1 MPEQHLDSSRAYSPY
16 LYQLSD
22 KGGGYKTRLGEDH
35 AQNSDDDSAGST
47 RTEAMIMRE
56 VAFWQQSQ
64 ACDEFWTPRTRQH
77 RRALPT
83 ATQLLRKL
91 EDRETCTTTS
101 SNNGTDFEALLQA
114 IALQLLAACYTVLP
128 ATSANHI
135 PIFQQRMETVVITA
149 LRSNSRHRHS
159 PAAGHQARP
168 PSEAASWPG
177 LYAGPPIE
185 ERLAEHVSR
194 RRKLRNSSEYV
205 PQFTGSGW
213 TDGPPPLA
221 SREKRSSRSKT
232 SSDSSSEHGFFS
244 RLVCQAAIPK
254 NYRRKHNTMFLSRNS
269 KPNRPKQLHTE
280 HKHAADRRTSHQ
292 DVTSQPV
299 QRIPSAYRLRHTQSA
314 PRIAVEEETPVHSP
328 YNLIRHGSDPSIGSP
343 LDYPFQIPQ
352 IRRTSV
358 TPSVSLYEESPM
370 PAEVRAC
377 GRGDLIAVQD
387 YFYNVPKTPSP
398 PLRQHNGWKMP
409 NWRQKDSSSLSPSI
423 SETPGQAQPA
433 IGYFESVYTGKR
445 ITHQTDDAD
454 VAGQEHSDAGPE
466 IGDDPRLQ
474 RMLSN
479 IVTTPSDCGSVDSDM
494 ERMKKRKSIIES
506 PATAYEIAERF
517 QDKTGDG
524 FDHSLSKIA
533 W

>member
-1 MPEQHLDSSRAYSPY
+1 MPEQDLDSSSAYSPY
-16 LYQLSD
+16 LYHLSGKD
-22 KGGGYKTRLGEDH
+22 VEYETRLGGDH
-35 AQNSDDDSAGST
+35 AQNSHEDSAKFT
-47 RTEAMIMRE
+47 RTEAIIMRE

-64 ACDEFWTPRTRQH
+64 TCDEFWTPRTRQH

-83 ATQLLRKL
+83 ASQLLRQL
-91 EDRETCTTTS
+91 EDRKSCTTTF

-135 PIFQQRMETVVITA
+135 PIFQQRKETVVITA

-177 LYAGPPIE
+177 LYVGPSIE

-213 TDGPPPLA
+213 TDGPPPF
-221 SREKRSSRSKT
+221 SREKRSSRSRS

-254 NYRRKHNTMFLSRNS
+254 NYRRKHNTMFLSRTS
-269 KPNRPKQLHTE
+269 KPNRPKQLHPE
-280 HKHAADRRTSHQ
+280 YKHAADRRSSHQ

-299 QRIPSAYRLRHTQSA
+299 QRIPSAHRLRHTQSA
-314 PRIAVEEETPVHSP
+314 PRIAVEEEAPVQSP
-328 YNLIRHGSDPSIGSP
+328 HNFIRHGSDPSIGSP
-343 LDYPFQIPQ
+343 LDYPFQIPR

-358 TPSVSLYEESPM
+358 TPSVSLHQESPM
-370 PAEVRAC
+370 HAEVRAC

-398 PLRQHNGWKMP
+398 PLRRHSTWKVP
-409 NWRQKDSSSLSPSI
+409 NWRRKDSSSLSPSI
-423 SETPGQAQPA
+423 TETPGQSKRAS
-433 IGYFESVYTGKR
+433 GYFESVYTGKH
-445 ITHQTDDAD
+445 ITHRTDDPD
-454 VAGQEHSDAGPE
+454 LAGQEHDDAGPE
-466 IGDDPRLQ
+466 IEDDPRLQ

-479 IVTTPSDCGSVDSDM
+479 IITTPSDCGSVDSDM

-506 PATAYEIAERF
+506 PAKAYEIAERF

-524 FDHSLSKIA
+524 FDHSLSKIP